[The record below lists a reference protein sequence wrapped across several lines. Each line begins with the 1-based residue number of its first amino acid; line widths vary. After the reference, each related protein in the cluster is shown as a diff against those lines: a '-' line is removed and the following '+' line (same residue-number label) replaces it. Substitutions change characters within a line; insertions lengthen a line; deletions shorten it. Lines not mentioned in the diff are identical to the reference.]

1 MNYTFDFA
9 SVLEQWPL
17 LAQGAWVTVKLS
29 FCATVLGF
37 ILGTLC
43 ALARNSR
50 LGWLRAVAGG
60 YVELIRNTPLL
71 IQAYFLIF
79 GLSSAGLTMPIMAG
93 AVLALV
99 INIGAYT
106 CEIVRAGIESIPKD
120 QLEAGECLALS
131 RLQVF
136 WHVVLRPA
144 VERVYPSLTSQFVLL
159 MLASSIMSAVGAEE
173 LLGVAN
179 RIQSDTYRNFE
190 VFIVLWGV
198 YLALSWRLRLG
209 FWLLAQVV
217 FPRRRKLGTPL
228 LVLMGLCFFGP
239 SLFGLG
245 ELSAL
250 AAAGLAMTIYSSA
263 FLGEIWRGCIQAVP
277 KNQWEAAECL
287 GLSRLQRMAKV
298 VLPQAL
304 RIATPPTVGFLVQII
319 KNTSIASLVI
329 GYPELA
335 YNAKIL
341 NNSTFQPFVY
351 FGCAAI
357 LYFLM
362 CYPLSRWSRSL
373 ERRLNASRR

>member
-50 LGWLRAVAGG
+50 LRWLRAVAGG

-198 YLALSWRLRLG
+198 YLALSWLMRLG

-228 LVLMGLCFFGP
+228 
-239 SLFGLG
+239 
-245 ELSAL
+245 
-250 AAAGLAMTIYSSA
+250 
-263 FLGEIWRGCIQAVP
+263 
-277 KNQWEAAECL
+277 
-287 GLSRLQRMAKV
+287 
-298 VLPQAL
+298 
-304 RIATPPTVGFLVQII
+304 
-319 KNTSIASLVI
+319 
-329 GYPELA
+329 
-335 YNAKIL
+335 
-341 NNSTFQPFVY
+341 
-351 FGCAAI
+351 
-357 LYFLM
+357 
-362 CYPLSRWSRSL
+362 
-373 ERRLNASRR
+373 

>member
-29 FCATVLGF
+29 FCTTVLGF

-43 ALARNSR
+43 ALARNSGM
-50 LGWLRAVAGG
+50 GWLRAVAGG

-120 QLEAGECLALS
+120 QLEAGECLAQS

-198 YLALSWRLRLG
+198 YLALSWLMRLG

-228 LVLMGLCFFGP
+228 
-239 SLFGLG
+239 
-245 ELSAL
+245 
-250 AAAGLAMTIYSSA
+250 
-263 FLGEIWRGCIQAVP
+263 
-277 KNQWEAAECL
+277 
-287 GLSRLQRMAKV
+287 
-298 VLPQAL
+298 
-304 RIATPPTVGFLVQII
+304 
-319 KNTSIASLVI
+319 
-329 GYPELA
+329 
-335 YNAKIL
+335 
-341 NNSTFQPFVY
+341 
-351 FGCAAI
+351 
-357 LYFLM
+357 
-362 CYPLSRWSRSL
+362 
-373 ERRLNASRR
+373 

>member
-9 SVLEQWPL
+9 AVLEQWPL

-50 LGWLRAVAGG
+50 LGWLRALAGG

-198 YLALSWRLRLG
+198 YLALSWLMRLG
-209 FWLLAQVV
+209 FWLMAQVV

-228 LVLMGLCFFGP
+228 
-239 SLFGLG
+239 
-245 ELSAL
+245 
-250 AAAGLAMTIYSSA
+250 
-263 FLGEIWRGCIQAVP
+263 
-277 KNQWEAAECL
+277 
-287 GLSRLQRMAKV
+287 
-298 VLPQAL
+298 
-304 RIATPPTVGFLVQII
+304 
-319 KNTSIASLVI
+319 
-329 GYPELA
+329 
-335 YNAKIL
+335 
-341 NNSTFQPFVY
+341 
-351 FGCAAI
+351 
-357 LYFLM
+357 
-362 CYPLSRWSRSL
+362 
-373 ERRLNASRR
+373 

>member
-37 ILGTLC
+37 TLGTLC

-198 YLALSWRLRLG
+198 YLALSWLMRLG

-228 LVLMGLCFFGP
+228 
-239 SLFGLG
+239 
-245 ELSAL
+245 
-250 AAAGLAMTIYSSA
+250 
-263 FLGEIWRGCIQAVP
+263 
-277 KNQWEAAECL
+277 
-287 GLSRLQRMAKV
+287 
-298 VLPQAL
+298 
-304 RIATPPTVGFLVQII
+304 
-319 KNTSIASLVI
+319 
-329 GYPELA
+329 
-335 YNAKIL
+335 
-341 NNSTFQPFVY
+341 
-351 FGCAAI
+351 
-357 LYFLM
+357 
-362 CYPLSRWSRSL
+362 
-373 ERRLNASRR
+373 

>member
-1 MNYTFDFA
+1 VNYTFDFA

-29 FCATVLGF
+29 FLATVLGF
-37 ILGTLC
+37 VLGTLC

-50 LGWLRAVAGG
+50 LGWLRALAGG

-79 GLSSAGLTMPIMAG
+79 GLSSAGLTMSIMTG

-106 CEIVRAGIESIPKD
+106 CEIMRAGIESIPKD

-131 RLQVF
+131 RPQVF

-144 VERVYPSLTSQFVLL
+144 VERVYPSLASQFILL

-198 YLALSWRLRLG
+198 YLALSWLMRLG
-209 FWLLAQVV
+209 FWLLAQIV

-228 LVLMGLCFFGP
+228 
-239 SLFGLG
+239 
-245 ELSAL
+245 
-250 AAAGLAMTIYSSA
+250 
-263 FLGEIWRGCIQAVP
+263 
-277 KNQWEAAECL
+277 
-287 GLSRLQRMAKV
+287 
-298 VLPQAL
+298 
-304 RIATPPTVGFLVQII
+304 
-319 KNTSIASLVI
+319 
-329 GYPELA
+329 
-335 YNAKIL
+335 
-341 NNSTFQPFVY
+341 
-351 FGCAAI
+351 
-357 LYFLM
+357 
-362 CYPLSRWSRSL
+362 
-373 ERRLNASRR
+373 

>member
-9 SVLEQWPL
+9 SILEQWPL
-17 LAQGAWVTVKLS
+17 LAQGAWVTIKLS
-29 FCATVLGF
+29 FFATVLGF
-37 ILGTLC
+37 VLGTLC

-50 LGWLRAVAGG
+50 LGWLRALAGG

-79 GLSSAGLTMPIMAG
+79 GLSSAGLTLPIMAG

-131 RLQVF
+131 RPQVF

-173 LLGVAN
+173 LLAVSN

-198 YLALSWRLRLG
+198 YLALSWLMRLG
-209 FWLLAQVV
+209 FWLLAQFV

-228 LVLMGLCFFGP
+228 
-239 SLFGLG
+239 
-245 ELSAL
+245 
-250 AAAGLAMTIYSSA
+250 
-263 FLGEIWRGCIQAVP
+263 
-277 KNQWEAAECL
+277 
-287 GLSRLQRMAKV
+287 
-298 VLPQAL
+298 
-304 RIATPPTVGFLVQII
+304 
-319 KNTSIASLVI
+319 
-329 GYPELA
+329 
-335 YNAKIL
+335 
-341 NNSTFQPFVY
+341 
-351 FGCAAI
+351 
-357 LYFLM
+357 
-362 CYPLSRWSRSL
+362 
-373 ERRLNASRR
+373 

>member
-9 SVLEQWPL
+9 AVLEQWPL

-50 LGWLRAVAGG
+50 LGWLRALAGG

-131 RLQVF
+131 SLQVF

-198 YLALSWRLRLG
+198 YLALSWLMRLG

-228 LVLMGLCFFGP
+228 
-239 SLFGLG
+239 
-245 ELSAL
+245 
-250 AAAGLAMTIYSSA
+250 
-263 FLGEIWRGCIQAVP
+263 
-277 KNQWEAAECL
+277 
-287 GLSRLQRMAKV
+287 
-298 VLPQAL
+298 
-304 RIATPPTVGFLVQII
+304 
-319 KNTSIASLVI
+319 
-329 GYPELA
+329 
-335 YNAKIL
+335 
-341 NNSTFQPFVY
+341 
-351 FGCAAI
+351 
-357 LYFLM
+357 
-362 CYPLSRWSRSL
+362 
-373 ERRLNASRR
+373 

>member
-1 MNYTFDFA
+1 M
-9 SVLEQWPL
+9 LEQWPL

-198 YLALSWRLRLG
+198 YLALSWLMRLG

-228 LVLMGLCFFGP
+228 
-239 SLFGLG
+239 
-245 ELSAL
+245 
-250 AAAGLAMTIYSSA
+250 
-263 FLGEIWRGCIQAVP
+263 
-277 KNQWEAAECL
+277 
-287 GLSRLQRMAKV
+287 
-298 VLPQAL
+298 
-304 RIATPPTVGFLVQII
+304 
-319 KNTSIASLVI
+319 
-329 GYPELA
+329 
-335 YNAKIL
+335 
-341 NNSTFQPFVY
+341 
-351 FGCAAI
+351 
-357 LYFLM
+357 
-362 CYPLSRWSRSL
+362 
-373 ERRLNASRR
+373 

>member
-17 LAQGAWVTVKLS
+17 LAQGAWVTIKLS
-29 FCATVLGF
+29 FLATVLGF
-37 ILGTLC
+37 VLGTLC

-50 LGWLRAVAGG
+50 LGWLRALAGG

-173 LLGVAN
+173 LLAVAN

-190 VFIVLWGV
+190 VFLVLWGV
-198 YLALSWRLRLG
+198 YLALSWLMRLG
-209 FWLLAQVV
+209 FWLLAQLV

-228 LVLMGLCFFGP
+228 
-239 SLFGLG
+239 
-245 ELSAL
+245 
-250 AAAGLAMTIYSSA
+250 
-263 FLGEIWRGCIQAVP
+263 
-277 KNQWEAAECL
+277 
-287 GLSRLQRMAKV
+287 
-298 VLPQAL
+298 
-304 RIATPPTVGFLVQII
+304 
-319 KNTSIASLVI
+319 
-329 GYPELA
+329 
-335 YNAKIL
+335 
-341 NNSTFQPFVY
+341 
-351 FGCAAI
+351 
-357 LYFLM
+357 
-362 CYPLSRWSRSL
+362 
-373 ERRLNASRR
+373 

>member
-198 YLALSWRLRLG
+198 YLALSWLMRLG

-228 LVLMGLCFFGP
+228 
-239 SLFGLG
+239 
-245 ELSAL
+245 
-250 AAAGLAMTIYSSA
+250 
-263 FLGEIWRGCIQAVP
+263 
-277 KNQWEAAECL
+277 
-287 GLSRLQRMAKV
+287 
-298 VLPQAL
+298 
-304 RIATPPTVGFLVQII
+304 
-319 KNTSIASLVI
+319 
-329 GYPELA
+329 
-335 YNAKIL
+335 
-341 NNSTFQPFVY
+341 
-351 FGCAAI
+351 
-357 LYFLM
+357 
-362 CYPLSRWSRSL
+362 
-373 ERRLNASRR
+373 

>member
-9 SVLEQWPL
+9 AVLEQWPL

-29 FCATVLGF
+29 FCATVLGL

-50 LGWLRAVAGG
+50 LGWLRALAGG

-198 YLALSWRLRLG
+198 YLALSWLMRLG

-217 FPRRRKLGTPL
+217 FPRRRKLRTPL
-228 LVLMGLCFFGP
+228 
-239 SLFGLG
+239 
-245 ELSAL
+245 
-250 AAAGLAMTIYSSA
+250 
-263 FLGEIWRGCIQAVP
+263 
-277 KNQWEAAECL
+277 
-287 GLSRLQRMAKV
+287 
-298 VLPQAL
+298 
-304 RIATPPTVGFLVQII
+304 
-319 KNTSIASLVI
+319 
-329 GYPELA
+329 
-335 YNAKIL
+335 
-341 NNSTFQPFVY
+341 
-351 FGCAAI
+351 
-357 LYFLM
+357 
-362 CYPLSRWSRSL
+362 
-373 ERRLNASRR
+373 

>member
-37 ILGTLC
+37 ILGTPC

-198 YLALSWRLRLG
+198 YLALSWLMRLG

-228 LVLMGLCFFGP
+228 
-239 SLFGLG
+239 
-245 ELSAL
+245 
-250 AAAGLAMTIYSSA
+250 
-263 FLGEIWRGCIQAVP
+263 
-277 KNQWEAAECL
+277 
-287 GLSRLQRMAKV
+287 
-298 VLPQAL
+298 
-304 RIATPPTVGFLVQII
+304 
-319 KNTSIASLVI
+319 
-329 GYPELA
+329 
-335 YNAKIL
+335 
-341 NNSTFQPFVY
+341 
-351 FGCAAI
+351 
-357 LYFLM
+357 
-362 CYPLSRWSRSL
+362 
-373 ERRLNASRR
+373 

>member
-50 LGWLRAVAGG
+50 MGWLRAVAGG

-190 VFIVLWGV
+190 VFILLWGV
-198 YLALSWRLRLG
+198 YLALSWLMRLG
-209 FWLLAQVV
+209 FWLLAQIV

-228 LVLMGLCFFGP
+228 
-239 SLFGLG
+239 
-245 ELSAL
+245 
-250 AAAGLAMTIYSSA
+250 
-263 FLGEIWRGCIQAVP
+263 
-277 KNQWEAAECL
+277 
-287 GLSRLQRMAKV
+287 
-298 VLPQAL
+298 
-304 RIATPPTVGFLVQII
+304 
-319 KNTSIASLVI
+319 
-329 GYPELA
+329 
-335 YNAKIL
+335 
-341 NNSTFQPFVY
+341 
-351 FGCAAI
+351 
-357 LYFLM
+357 
-362 CYPLSRWSRSL
+362 
-373 ERRLNASRR
+373 

>member
-29 FCATVLGF
+29 FLATVLGF
-37 ILGTLC
+37 VLGTLC

-50 LGWLRAVAGG
+50 LGWLRALAGG

-79 GLSSAGLTMPIMAG
+79 GLSSAGLTMSIMTG

-106 CEIVRAGIESIPKD
+106 CEIMRAGIESIPRD

-131 RLQVF
+131 RPQVF

-144 VERVYPSLTSQFVLL
+144 VERVYPSLASQFILL

-198 YLALSWRLRLG
+198 YLALSWLMRLG
-209 FWLLAQVV
+209 FWLLAQIV
-217 FPRRRKLGTPL
+217 FPRRRKLGT
-228 LVLMGLCFFGP
+228 
-239 SLFGLG
+239 SL
-245 ELSAL
+245 
-250 AAAGLAMTIYSSA
+250 
-263 FLGEIWRGCIQAVP
+263 
-277 KNQWEAAECL
+277 
-287 GLSRLQRMAKV
+287 
-298 VLPQAL
+298 
-304 RIATPPTVGFLVQII
+304 
-319 KNTSIASLVI
+319 
-329 GYPELA
+329 
-335 YNAKIL
+335 
-341 NNSTFQPFVY
+341 
-351 FGCAAI
+351 
-357 LYFLM
+357 
-362 CYPLSRWSRSL
+362 
-373 ERRLNASRR
+373 

>member
-50 LGWLRAVAGG
+50 LGWLRALAGG

-198 YLALSWRLRLG
+198 YLALSWLMRLG
-209 FWLLAQVV
+209 FWLLAQLV

-228 LVLMGLCFFGP
+228 
-239 SLFGLG
+239 
-245 ELSAL
+245 
-250 AAAGLAMTIYSSA
+250 
-263 FLGEIWRGCIQAVP
+263 
-277 KNQWEAAECL
+277 
-287 GLSRLQRMAKV
+287 
-298 VLPQAL
+298 
-304 RIATPPTVGFLVQII
+304 
-319 KNTSIASLVI
+319 
-329 GYPELA
+329 
-335 YNAKIL
+335 
-341 NNSTFQPFVY
+341 
-351 FGCAAI
+351 
-357 LYFLM
+357 
-362 CYPLSRWSRSL
+362 
-373 ERRLNASRR
+373 

>member
-37 ILGTLC
+37 TLGTLC

-50 LGWLRAVAGG
+50 LGWLRALAGG

-198 YLALSWRLRLG
+198 YLALSWLMRLG

-228 LVLMGLCFFGP
+228 
-239 SLFGLG
+239 
-245 ELSAL
+245 
-250 AAAGLAMTIYSSA
+250 
-263 FLGEIWRGCIQAVP
+263 
-277 KNQWEAAECL
+277 
-287 GLSRLQRMAKV
+287 
-298 VLPQAL
+298 
-304 RIATPPTVGFLVQII
+304 
-319 KNTSIASLVI
+319 
-329 GYPELA
+329 
-335 YNAKIL
+335 
-341 NNSTFQPFVY
+341 
-351 FGCAAI
+351 
-357 LYFLM
+357 
-362 CYPLSRWSRSL
+362 
-373 ERRLNASRR
+373 

>member
-131 RLQVF
+131 RVQVF

-198 YLALSWRLRLG
+198 YLALSWLMRLG

-228 LVLMGLCFFGP
+228 
-239 SLFGLG
+239 
-245 ELSAL
+245 
-250 AAAGLAMTIYSSA
+250 
-263 FLGEIWRGCIQAVP
+263 
-277 KNQWEAAECL
+277 
-287 GLSRLQRMAKV
+287 
-298 VLPQAL
+298 
-304 RIATPPTVGFLVQII
+304 
-319 KNTSIASLVI
+319 
-329 GYPELA
+329 
-335 YNAKIL
+335 
-341 NNSTFQPFVY
+341 
-351 FGCAAI
+351 
-357 LYFLM
+357 
-362 CYPLSRWSRSL
+362 
-373 ERRLNASRR
+373 

>member
-43 ALARNSR
+43 ALARNSGM
-50 LGWLRAVAGG
+50 GWLRAVAGG

-198 YLALSWRLRLG
+198 YLALSWLMRLG

-228 LVLMGLCFFGP
+228 
-239 SLFGLG
+239 
-245 ELSAL
+245 
-250 AAAGLAMTIYSSA
+250 
-263 FLGEIWRGCIQAVP
+263 
-277 KNQWEAAECL
+277 
-287 GLSRLQRMAKV
+287 
-298 VLPQAL
+298 
-304 RIATPPTVGFLVQII
+304 
-319 KNTSIASLVI
+319 
-329 GYPELA
+329 
-335 YNAKIL
+335 
-341 NNSTFQPFVY
+341 
-351 FGCAAI
+351 
-357 LYFLM
+357 
-362 CYPLSRWSRSL
+362 
-373 ERRLNASRR
+373 

>member
-43 ALARNSR
+43 ALARNSGM
-50 LGWLRAVAGG
+50 GWLRAVAGG

-93 AVLALV
+93 AGLALV

-198 YLALSWRLRLG
+198 YLALSWLMRLG

-228 LVLMGLCFFGP
+228 
-239 SLFGLG
+239 
-245 ELSAL
+245 
-250 AAAGLAMTIYSSA
+250 
-263 FLGEIWRGCIQAVP
+263 
-277 KNQWEAAECL
+277 
-287 GLSRLQRMAKV
+287 
-298 VLPQAL
+298 
-304 RIATPPTVGFLVQII
+304 
-319 KNTSIASLVI
+319 
-329 GYPELA
+329 
-335 YNAKIL
+335 
-341 NNSTFQPFVY
+341 
-351 FGCAAI
+351 
-357 LYFLM
+357 
-362 CYPLSRWSRSL
+362 
-373 ERRLNASRR
+373 

>member
-1 MNYTFDFA
+1 M
-9 SVLEQWPL
+9 

-50 LGWLRAVAGG
+50 LGWLRAVTGG

-198 YLALSWRLRLG
+198 YLALSWLMRLG

-228 LVLMGLCFFGP
+228 
-239 SLFGLG
+239 
-245 ELSAL
+245 
-250 AAAGLAMTIYSSA
+250 
-263 FLGEIWRGCIQAVP
+263 
-277 KNQWEAAECL
+277 
-287 GLSRLQRMAKV
+287 
-298 VLPQAL
+298 
-304 RIATPPTVGFLVQII
+304 
-319 KNTSIASLVI
+319 
-329 GYPELA
+329 
-335 YNAKIL
+335 
-341 NNSTFQPFVY
+341 
-351 FGCAAI
+351 
-357 LYFLM
+357 
-362 CYPLSRWSRSL
+362 
-373 ERRLNASRR
+373 

>member
-198 YLALSWRLRLG
+198 YVALSWLMRLG

-228 LVLMGLCFFGP
+228 
-239 SLFGLG
+239 
-245 ELSAL
+245 
-250 AAAGLAMTIYSSA
+250 
-263 FLGEIWRGCIQAVP
+263 
-277 KNQWEAAECL
+277 
-287 GLSRLQRMAKV
+287 
-298 VLPQAL
+298 
-304 RIATPPTVGFLVQII
+304 
-319 KNTSIASLVI
+319 
-329 GYPELA
+329 
-335 YNAKIL
+335 
-341 NNSTFQPFVY
+341 
-351 FGCAAI
+351 
-357 LYFLM
+357 
-362 CYPLSRWSRSL
+362 
-373 ERRLNASRR
+373 

>member
-9 SVLEQWPL
+9 AVLEQWPL

-50 LGWLRAVAGG
+50 LGWLRALAGG

-71 IQAYFLIF
+71 IEAYFLIF

-198 YLALSWRLRLG
+198 YLALSWLMRLG

-228 LVLMGLCFFGP
+228 
-239 SLFGLG
+239 
-245 ELSAL
+245 
-250 AAAGLAMTIYSSA
+250 
-263 FLGEIWRGCIQAVP
+263 
-277 KNQWEAAECL
+277 
-287 GLSRLQRMAKV
+287 
-298 VLPQAL
+298 
-304 RIATPPTVGFLVQII
+304 
-319 KNTSIASLVI
+319 
-329 GYPELA
+329 
-335 YNAKIL
+335 
-341 NNSTFQPFVY
+341 
-351 FGCAAI
+351 
-357 LYFLM
+357 
-362 CYPLSRWSRSL
+362 
-373 ERRLNASRR
+373 

>member
-50 LGWLRAVAGG
+50 LGWLRALAGG

-198 YLALSWRLRLG
+198 YLALSWLMRLG

-217 FPRRRKLGTPL
+217 FPRRRKLGT
-228 LVLMGLCFFGP
+228 
-239 SLFGLG
+239 SL
-245 ELSAL
+245 
-250 AAAGLAMTIYSSA
+250 
-263 FLGEIWRGCIQAVP
+263 
-277 KNQWEAAECL
+277 
-287 GLSRLQRMAKV
+287 
-298 VLPQAL
+298 
-304 RIATPPTVGFLVQII
+304 
-319 KNTSIASLVI
+319 
-329 GYPELA
+329 
-335 YNAKIL
+335 
-341 NNSTFQPFVY
+341 
-351 FGCAAI
+351 
-357 LYFLM
+357 
-362 CYPLSRWSRSL
+362 
-373 ERRLNASRR
+373 

>member
-29 FCATVLGF
+29 FFATVLGF
-37 ILGTLC
+37 VLGTLC

-50 LGWLRAVAGG
+50 LGWLRALAGG

-131 RLQVF
+131 RPQVF

-173 LLGVAN
+173 LLAVSN

-198 YLALSWRLRLG
+198 YLALSWLMRLG
-209 FWLLAQVV
+209 FWLLAQIV

-228 LVLMGLCFFGP
+228 
-239 SLFGLG
+239 
-245 ELSAL
+245 
-250 AAAGLAMTIYSSA
+250 
-263 FLGEIWRGCIQAVP
+263 
-277 KNQWEAAECL
+277 
-287 GLSRLQRMAKV
+287 
-298 VLPQAL
+298 
-304 RIATPPTVGFLVQII
+304 
-319 KNTSIASLVI
+319 
-329 GYPELA
+329 
-335 YNAKIL
+335 
-341 NNSTFQPFVY
+341 
-351 FGCAAI
+351 
-357 LYFLM
+357 
-362 CYPLSRWSRSL
+362 
-373 ERRLNASRR
+373 

>member
-9 SVLEQWPL
+9 AVLEQWPL

-50 LGWLRAVAGG
+50 LGWLRALAGG

-136 WHVVLRPA
+136 WHLVLRPA
-144 VERVYPSLTSQFVLL
+144 GERVYPSLTSQFVLL

-198 YLALSWRLRLG
+198 YLALSWLMRLG

-228 LVLMGLCFFGP
+228 
-239 SLFGLG
+239 
-245 ELSAL
+245 
-250 AAAGLAMTIYSSA
+250 
-263 FLGEIWRGCIQAVP
+263 
-277 KNQWEAAECL
+277 
-287 GLSRLQRMAKV
+287 
-298 VLPQAL
+298 
-304 RIATPPTVGFLVQII
+304 
-319 KNTSIASLVI
+319 
-329 GYPELA
+329 
-335 YNAKIL
+335 
-341 NNSTFQPFVY
+341 
-351 FGCAAI
+351 
-357 LYFLM
+357 
-362 CYPLSRWSRSL
+362 
-373 ERRLNASRR
+373 